1 MTPQQVLAQHGSSF
15 YWASR
20 LLRRQDALDIA
31 VLYAACRLIDDWA
44 DEVDDRAADLAA
56 LADALTHADTA
67 RVPVVG
73 FADMVQRRQ
82 LNLTPLAQLA
92 QMALKEAQCP
102 TLIATEAELNHYCYA
117 VAGTVGELMCPLLG
131 ANSSEAQQPAVALG
145 LAMQMT
151 NIARDVLEDAQMG
164 RRYLPAAWVNNL
176 SPAAI
181 ANAEPKHQPLLQA
194 AIARLLSLAENHYE
208 QAQLGLPLLPWR
220 NRLAIQVAAEQY
232 RQIGLRLMA
241 KEFRYWE
248 GRVYLNTQQRLLIT
262 TKTLLGW
269 RHEAL

>member
-1 MTPQQVLAQHGSSF
+1 MTPQQILAQHGSSF

-20 LLRRQDALDIA
+20 LLRRQDALDIS

-44 DEVDDRAADLAA
+44 DEVDDRADDLAE
-56 LADALTHADTA
+56 LADALTRADTA

-82 LNLTPLAQLA
+82 LNLAPLAQLA
-92 QMALKEAQCP
+92 QMALKEAQHP
-102 TLIATEAELNHYCYA
+102 TLIATPAELDHYCYA

-131 ANSSEAQQPAVALG
+131 AHSPEAQQPAIALG
-145 LAMQMT
+145 QAMQMT

-164 RRYLPAAWVNNL
+164 RRYLPATWVNDL

-181 ANAEPKHQPLLQA
+181 ASADPEHQALLQA

-208 QAQLGLPLLPWR
+208 QAQFGLPLLPWR
-220 NRLAIQVAAEQY
+220 NRQAIRVAAEQY
-232 RQIGLRLMA
+232 RHIGLRLLA
-241 KEFRYWE
+241 KDCRYWE
-248 GRVYLNTQQRLLIT
+248 GRVFLTTQQRLLLTI
-262 TKTLLGW
+262 KTLLGW